1 MNTLSIIAVAILLAL
16 LGGRVLHWCKL
27 PSVTGWVIMGVILGG
42 SFLGIFKGEA
52 LRKVDLISDL
62 ALGVIAFSIGSEL
75 LIPILKRLGRSIVTI
90 VVLEALGAFVLV
102 TTATFL
108 MTHKFYI
115 ALILGAIS
123 SATAPAATVMVLKEV
138 RAKGDLTTTILSVV
152 AIDDGIALILY
163 AFASSVAKSFLS
175 PGNTLNFYSV
185 LGRPGME
192 ILGSLLLGFIL
203 GFLISFLSRWIP
215 SHGEFFALIV
225 GGILIGLGLSKTLHL
240 SELLT
245 NMALGVTLANL
256 APRKLKTTSAA
267 WEIVTPFLYMAFFSL
282 AGAHLNIRL
291 LPAIWLLGLIY
302 TGARMLGKVSG
313 ASLGAKLSRTSKE
326 VQKYIGFSL
335 FPQIGVAL
343 ALAIMVGRD
352 FLNYG
357 EEGKYLA
364 VMVINI
370 LLFTTIITET
380 VGPFLTKWSVVKAGE
395 AGKAK
400 R

>member
-1 MNTLSIIAVAILLAL
+1 MNTLSIVAVAIILAL
-16 LGGRVLHWCKL
+16 LGGRILHQFRL
-27 PSVTGWVIMGVILGG
+27 PSVTGWVIMGVILGS

-52 LRKVDLISDL
+52 LRKVDLVSDL
-62 ALGVIAFSIGSEL
+62 ALGVIAFSIGAEL
-75 LIPILKRLGRSIVTI
+75 LLRILKRLGRSIVTI
-90 VVLEALGAFVLV
+90 VVLEALGSFALV

-108 MTHKFYI
+108 ITHKFHI
-115 ALILGAIS
+115 AMILGAVS
-123 SATAPAATVMVLKEV
+123 SATAPAATVVVLKEV
-138 RAKGDLTTTILSVV
+138 RAKGRLTTTILSVV
-152 AIDDGIALILY
+152 AIDDAIALILY
-163 AFASSVAKSFLS
+163 AFASYVAKASLS
-175 PGNTLNFYSV
+175 PDSVLNFYSI
-185 LGRPGME
+185 LGRPGLE
-192 ILGSLLLGFIL
+192 VLGSLLLGFIV
-203 GFLISFLSRWIP
+203 GSLISLLARWLSSR
-215 SHGEFFALIV
+215 SELFALIV
-225 GGILIGLGLSKTLHL
+225 GGIFISLGVAKSFHL

-245 NMALGVTLANL
+245 NMALGITIANL
-256 APRKLKTTSAA
+256 IPRKLKTISAA

-291 LPAIWLLGLIY
+291 LSAIWLLGLIY

-313 ASLGAKLSRTSKE
+313 ASLGAKLAHTPRV

-343 ALAIMVGRD
+343 ALAVVVGRD

-364 VMVINI
+364 VMIINI

-380 VGPFLTKWSVVKAGE
+380 VGPYLTRWSVIKAGE